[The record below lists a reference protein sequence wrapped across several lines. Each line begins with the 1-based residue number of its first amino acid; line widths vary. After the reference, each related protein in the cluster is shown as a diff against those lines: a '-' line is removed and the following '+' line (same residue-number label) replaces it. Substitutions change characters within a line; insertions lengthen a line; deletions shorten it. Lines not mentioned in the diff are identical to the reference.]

1 MEKKNWFVPKS
12 YGWGLAPIC
21 WQGWVVTLFYIG
33 LMVLYIGYAYDL
45 FQNVDQITVGDVPK
59 MIFDLLVSGVVFV
72 YMMEGKT
79 EGKVRWYWG
88 NTKKD

>member
-12 YGWGLAPIC
+12 YGWGLAPTC
-21 WQGWVVTLFYIG
+21 WQGWVATLFYIG
-33 LMVLYIGYAYDL
+33 LMGLYIGYGYDL
-45 FQNVDQITVGDVPK
+45 FQNADKITVGDVPK

-79 EGKVRWYWG
+79 EGKVIWYWG
-88 NTKKD
+88 NMNKD